1 MVRTTLIGLL
11 VAGVTPIALA
21 EPSVLN
27 NKQSAILAPQL
38 LPDTIG
44 LSTFCSLS
52 NLSTVCSNSS
62 FFNQSKILHPSG
74 STVCLCR
81 LNRPPQLSH
90 RATTEPAWTSSEVNS
105 AFGLQTVTKIL
116 LSNSKFS
123 GCLEQLSPS
132 QLSSQEILKLPSNE
146 KKARLE
152 IPTAQT
158 TLKPTVNLNL
168 FPNFD
173 LISSSRVT
181 AAPQECVSS
190 WQQKLNQKTVA
201 TSKLVFSDNN
211 ISKPSSSSSAV
222 APLTQFPKL
231 SRSSLI
237 IPFPKEDSSFIPNS
251 TKLANPAPETQRI
264 GSTFGWRIRPYSNQ
278 LQFHDGIDYGAPLGS
293 PVVAVDD
300 GIVTRVISG
309 CIDFNDLYCGGQL
322 GNWVEIDH
330 GDGAI
335 ATYGHLKNSSITV
348 KEGMK
353 VLKNQEIAQIGSS
366 GWSTG
371 AHLHFRIQVNGKEE
385 DPAKFVVSPNDLE
398 T

>member
-21 EPSVLN
+21 DASVLI
-27 NKQSAILAPQL
+27 NKQSAILAPPL

-62 FFNQSKILHPSG
+62 FFNQSKIL
-74 STVCLCR
+74 R
-81 LNRPPQLSH
+81 
-90 RATTEPAWTSSEVNS
+90 RATTKPAWTSSEVNS
-105 AFGLQTVTKIL
+105 AFGLQTVTNIL

-123 GCLEQLSPS
+123 GCLDQFSPS
-132 QLSSQEILKLPSNE
+132 QLSNQEILKLAISE
-146 KKARLE
+146 KETRLG
-152 IPTAQT
+152 IPTTQT

-168 FPNFD
+168 FPNLD
-173 LISSSRVT
+173 LISSSIT
-181 AAPQECVSS
+181 SAPQECISS

-201 TSKLVFSDNN
+201 TSQLISSDNN
-211 ISKPSSSSSAV
+211 VSQSSSSSLAV

-293 PVVAVDD
+293 PVVAMDD
-300 GIVTRVISG
+300 GIVTRVVSG
-309 CIDFNDLYCGGQL
+309 CIDFSDLYCGGQL

-353 VLKNQEIAQIGSS
+353 VWKNQEIAQIGSS

-385 DPAKFVVSPNDLE
+385 DPAKFVVSPHDLK

>member
-1 MVRTTLIGLL
+1 
-11 VAGVTPIALA
+11 
-21 EPSVLN
+21 
-27 NKQSAILAPQL
+27 
-38 LPDTIG
+38 PDTIG

-62 FFNQSKILHPSG
+62 FFNH
-74 STVCLCR
+74 
-81 LNRPPQLSH
+81 
-90 RATTEPAWTSSEVNS
+90 SEVNS
-105 AFGLQTVTKIL
+105 AFGLQTVTNIL
-116 LSNSKFS
+116 LSNSKFTS
-123 GCLEQLSPS
+123 CLEQFSPS
-132 QLSSQEILKLPSNE
+132 QLSNQEILNLPVSE
-146 KKARLE
+146 KEARLG

-168 FPNFD
+168 FPNLD
-173 LISSSRVT
+173 LISSST
-181 AAPQECVSS
+181 TSAPQKCISS

-201 TSKLVFSDNN
+201 TSKLVSSDNN
-211 ISKPSSSSSAV
+211 VSQSSSSSLAV

-293 PVVAVDD
+293 PVVAMDD
-300 GIVTRVISG
+300 GIVTRVVSG
-309 CIDFNDLYCGGQL
+309 CIDFSDLYCGGQL

-353 VLKNQEIAQIGSS
+353 VWKNQEIAQIGSS

-371 AHLHFRIQVNGKEE
+371 AHLHFSIQVNGKEE
-385 DPAKFVVSPNDLE
+385 DPAKFVVSPHE
-398 T
+398 S